1 MGKLIISI
9 IGFIYGDNLTII
21 LHGTIS
27 KWILFTE
34 LFKRNYITMP
44 SMENIKFDI
53 NILIDTIKL
62 SFLRV
67 KFYSSKKLKNFSN
80 IGVIDSHIKNIF
92 LLSRIFFKPL
102 ASMDDISRDATSF
115 IPRSRRDI
123 AGVSFLLKHEIYR
136 P

>member
-1 MGKLIISI
+1 
-9 IGFIYGDNLTII
+9 
-21 LHGTIS
+21 
-27 KWILFTE
+27 
-34 LFKRNYITMP
+34 MP

-53 NILIDTIKL
+53 NILIDTSNYL
-62 SFLRV
+62 SYVL
-67 KFYSSKKLKNFSN
+67 SSKKLKNFSN

>member
-1 MGKLIISI
+1 
-9 IGFIYGDNLTII
+9 
-21 LHGTIS
+21 
-27 KWILFTE
+27 
-34 LFKRNYITMP
+34 MP
-44 SMENIKFDI
+44 SMKNIKFDI

-67 KFYSSKKLKNFSN
+67 NFYSSKKLKNFSN
-80 IGVIDSHIKNIF
+80 VGVIDSHIKNIF

-102 ASMDDISRDATSF
+102 ASMDDSISRDATSF